1 MLYYKFI
8 KNTWRYI
15 MEINLQRLDTEQVN
29 ENTKNI
35 DSLSTLDMVTA
46 INNEDKKVALAVEKV
61 LPNIA
66 NAIDETYKR
75 IKNGIYYGCIIYC
88 NNILSTH

>member
-1 MLYYKFI
+1 
-8 KNTWRYI
+8 

-35 DSLSTLDMVTA
+35 DNLSTLDMVTV

-66 NAIDETYKR
+66 NAVDETYKR
-75 IKNGIYYGCIIYC
+75 IKCSQEYSHLFAKHKFNE
-88 NNILSTH
+88 